1 MKQAFVVSGR
11 LDEIGHDRSRFRLVV
26 GDEGTLLVRLDRSLD
41 VESLLR
47 PLWGRRVT
55 VQGTV
60 HFKSNGRPRLMEAR
74 RVSPRAEGDAVFES
88 LPSVAAVQS
97 VTRLRDVDQIRH
109 VDPMVLWG
117 TWPGDEPIEEL
128 LVQLD

>member
-26 GDEGTLLVRLDRSLD
+26 GDEGTLLVRLDRALD
-41 VESLLR
+41 VKSLH

-60 HFKSNGRPRLMEAR
+60 HFKSDGRPRLMEAR

-88 LPSVAAVQS
+88 LPSVAAAES
-97 VTRLRDVDQIRH
+97 AARLRDVDQIRH

>member
-41 VESLLR
+41 VESLR
-47 PLWGRRVT
+47 TLWGRRVT

-74 RVSPRAEGDAVFES
+74 RVSPRAEGDGVFES
-88 LPSVAAVQS
+88 LPSVAAVHAA
-97 VTRLRDVDQIRH
+97 TRLRDVDRICR

-128 LVQLD
+128 LAQLD